1 VAVPKVEVDLM
12 WDNTALKQGTMEAEA
27 DVERMADAVDA
38 AATEMR
44 TSLSSID
51 DGVSTTLGTGGTFS
65 SGVDDVEAEGGRL
78 KEVGSEVGA
87 EFAANLQE
95 GVASGD
101 IKGTLLDT
109 FSGLGAAAG
118 ATGQLGLAAAGVGV
132 LLGATLIKGL
142 TAKAAAERQGFVD
155 AVNTA
160 FEQIEIKATDTFDT
174 IEKKI
179 QDTFTRVG
187 VVSELGGEEGLIG
200 GYERINE
207 LVALTGVKF
216 EEVVKILQGKTNPNL
231 EDARRKIIDAS
242 DNTEL
247 WGKWTTIVGQGYS
260 DNAKTAQ
267 DILKIT
273 EGNVREQESLGRLA
287 GEFQKNT
294 DLAARDSEILARNM
308 NSVEE
313 SSRRIG
319 ENLGNA
325 VRQAGLLDLAINGVE
340 R

>member
-1 VAVPKVEVDLM
+1 MAFDPVIAIKALWDGTKLKSGTDESEAAVESLADSVEASSD
-12 WDNTALKQGTMEAEA
+12 Q
-27 DVERMADAVDA
+27 
-38 AATEMR
+38 MR
-44 TSLSSID
+44 ASLASID
-51 DGVSTTLGTGGTFS
+51 DGVNTTLSSGGTFS

-132 LLGATLIKGL
+132 LLGATLMKGL
-142 TAKAAAERQGFVD
+142 AAKAQAERQEFVD

-160 FEQIEIKATDTFDT
+160 FEQIEVTAQSSFETIRREIK
-174 IEKKI
+174 K
-179 QDTFTRVG
+179 TFTETAVIA
-187 VVSELGGEEGLIG
+187 ELGGEEGVLG

-207 LVALTGVKF
+207 LIQITGVKF
-216 EEVVKILQGKTNPNL
+216 NDVVDILQGEVSPRL
-231 EDARRKIIDAS
+231 DRARELIIEAS

-247 WGKWTTIVGQGYS
+247 WGRWTTIIGQGYS

-273 EGNVREQESLGRLA
+273 EGNVKEQDALLGLTLQYRDGMTVSAAAAERSADAWERISRATDNVVRNATGLGGNATGGALA
-287 GEFQKNT
+287 G
-294 DLAARDSEILARNM
+294 L
-308 NSVEE
+308 
-313 SSRRIG
+313 
-319 ENLGNA
+319 
-325 VRQAGLLDLAINGVE
+325 
-340 R
+340 